1 MLHAFMREIVVT
13 EQAQGVIPHLIVDG
27 AAEAIEFYKK
37 ALGATESMRVP
48 AEDGKRLMHAAILV
62 NGSHIYLMDD
72 FPEYRE
78 QCSGGKIVGPKTA
91 GASTFVLH
99 LNVPNCDEAMR
110 RATDAGA
117 TVMMQAMDAFWG
129 DRYGQVLDPFGH
141 AWSFAHPLQ
150 PAKG

>member
-1 MLHAFMREIVVT
+1 MA
-13 EQAQGVIPHLIVDG
+13 EQIQGVIPHLVIDG
-27 AAEAIEFYKK
+27 ASDAIEFYKK
-37 ALGATESMRVP
+37 ALGATELMRVP

-99 LNVPNCDEAMR
+99 LNVANCDEAVK

-117 TVMMQAMDAFWG
+117 TIVMAPMDAFWG

>member
-1 MLHAFMREIVVT
+1 MS
-13 EQAQGVIPHLIVDG
+13 EQPQGVVPHLVVEG
-27 AAEAIEFYKK
+27 AADAIEFYKK
-37 ALGATESMRVP
+37 ALGATEIMRLP
-48 AEDGKRLMHAAILV
+48 AEDGKRLMHAAIIV

-91 GASTFVLH
+91 GVSTFVLH
-99 LNVPNCDEAMR
+99 LNVQNCDEAVK

-117 TVMMQAMDAFWG
+117 TIMMPPMDAFWG

-141 AWSFAHPLQ
+141 AWSFAHPL
-150 PAKG
+150 AKA

>member
-1 MLHAFMREIVVT
+1 MT
-13 EQAQGVIPHLIVDG
+13 DQPQGVIPHLVIEG
-27 AAEAIEFYKK
+27 ASDAIEFYKK
-37 ALGATESMRVP
+37 ALGATEMMRLP
-48 AEDGKRLMHAAILV
+48 AEDGKRLMHAAIII

-99 LNVPNCDEAMR
+99 LNVPNCDEAVK
-110 RATDAGA
+110 RAVDAGA
-117 TVMMQAMDAFWG
+117 TIMMPPMDAFWG

-141 AWSFAHPLQ
+141 AWSFAHPL
-150 PAKG
+150 PKV

>member
-1 MLHAFMREIVVT
+1 MT
-13 EQAQGVIPHLIVDG
+13 EQTPRRRPASRHRRRGGCDRVLQKGAGRDRNDAPAGRGRKAADACRDHRRTARASIV
-27 AAEAIEFYKK
+27 
-37 ALGATESMRVP
+37 
-48 AEDGKRLMHAAILV
+48 
-62 NGSHIYLMDD
+62 MDD

-99 LNVPNCDEAMR
+99 LNVPNCDEAVK

-117 TVMMQAMDAFWG
+117 TILMPPMDAFWG

-141 AWSFAHPLQ
+141 AWSFAHPL
-150 PAKG
+150 PKA

>member
-1 MLHAFMREIVVT
+1 MT
-13 EQAQGVIPHLIVDG
+13 DQPQGVIPHLVIEG
-27 AAEAIEFYKK
+27 ANDAIEFYKK
-37 ALGATESMRVP
+37 ALGATEMMRLP
-48 AEDGKRLMHAAILV
+48 AEDGKRLMHAAIII

-99 LNVPNCDEAMR
+99 LNVPNCDEAVK
-110 RATDAGA
+110 RAVDAGA
-117 TVMMQAMDAFWG
+117 TIMMPPMDAFWG

-141 AWSFAHPLQ
+141 AWSFAHPL
-150 PAKG
+150 PKV